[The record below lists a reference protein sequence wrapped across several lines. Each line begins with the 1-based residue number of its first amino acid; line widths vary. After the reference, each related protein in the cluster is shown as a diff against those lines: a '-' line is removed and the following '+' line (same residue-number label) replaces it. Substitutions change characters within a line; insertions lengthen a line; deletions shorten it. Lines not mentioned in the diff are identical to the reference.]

1 MQGLWCNKSIGC
13 NRRDLSVLGCE
24 IFSISEELSDDWEGH
39 VVSFFRGCDATWS
52 SDILNKY

>member
-39 VVSFFRGCDATWS
+39 VVSFFRVCDAT
-52 SDILNKY
+52 